1 MILEKINE
9 ILEGGLEVLTIE
21 NLTEVQQKTIAR
33 VKQGG
38 DLLLTAGSNSG
49 RSTAIAF
56 SSILKAPESFEG
68 SPRVLIFCSTVEKS
82 RALFDLLRNMV
93 RRTEITVEAADD
105 KGAMLLQRNHIYDGV
120 DIIVGNPKRIFE
132 LYLQNGIFLGKLR
145 LVVIDDASETTKDII
160 LTRQMIR
167 MVDAMPKCQR
177 IVLTSEM
184 TSNLEKLNE
193 VLLFNPLEVEV
204 K

>member
-21 NLTEVQQKTIAR
+21 NLTIVQQKTIAR

-132 LYLQNGIFLGKLR
+132 LYLQNGIFFGKLR

-177 IVLTSEM
+177 IVITSEM

-193 VLLFNPLEVEV
+193 VLLFNPLEIEV